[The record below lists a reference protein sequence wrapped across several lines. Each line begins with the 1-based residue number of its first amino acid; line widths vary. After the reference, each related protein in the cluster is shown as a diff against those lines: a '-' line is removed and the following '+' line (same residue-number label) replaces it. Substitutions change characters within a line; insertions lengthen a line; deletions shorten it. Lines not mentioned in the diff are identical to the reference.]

1 MDIFAQ
7 TLLTGIFLGGVYGLI
22 AMGLSLVFGVMR
34 VINFAHGNF
43 VLLGMYA
50 ILALYTSLGI
60 SPFWGIL
67 VVIPIGIL
75 LGALLQR
82 VLISRVI
89 GSGDLPQLLLTLGLA
104 IIIQNLAQIIFS
116 PSQLS
121 LPGFT
126 WGSQLTYVGT
136 IVVRPAHVAGFLIAV
151 VISVG
156 LTMLLKRTD
165 LGRQMRATVDDAAMA
180 ESSGVRTKRIYVM
193 AMALGTCIALVAGA
207 VLITYQPVSPAIGNQ
222 FLVLAFVAVVLGGLG
237 NVIGAFIGGVLA
249 GVVQQVTAAYVGVD
263 LQDVGLFA
271 LFILV
276 LIFRPNG
283 LFGRQEATV

>member
-126 WGSQLTYVGT
+126 WGSQLTYAGT

>member
-1 MDIFAQ
+1 MDILTQ
-7 TLLTGIFLGGVYGLI
+7 TLLTGLLLGGVYGLI

-34 VINFAHGNF
+34 VVNFAHGNF

-50 ILALYTSLGI
+50 IYALYTSLGI
-60 SPFWGIL
+60 SPFLGIL
-67 VVIPIGIL
+67 LVIPIGIL
-75 LGALLQR
+75 FGALLQR
-82 VLISRVI
+82 VLIGRLI
-89 GSGDLPQLLLTLGLA
+89 GAGDLRQLLLTLGLG
-104 IIIQNLAQIIFS
+104 IIIQNVAQIVFS

-126 WGSQLTYVGT
+126 WGSELIYVGT

-151 VISVG
+151 VTSIA
-156 LTMLLKRTD
+156 LTVLLKRTD
-165 LGRQMRATVDDAAMA
+165 LGRQMRATVDDVAMA
-180 ESSGVRTKRIYVM
+180 ESSGVRTKRIYLV

-237 NVIGAFIGGVLA
+237 NVIGAFVGGVLA
-249 GVVQQVTAAYVGVD
+249 GIVQQITAAYIGVD